1 MFRKMRGFGDPLQLS
16 VFQCDLSAAER
27 VLMIEALS
35 QIINHC
41 DDQVML
47 IKIGPAENR
56 GQQSIET
63 LAARFLQIPESEF
76 PPSSDGAKP
85 IASASPMTK
94 RQALLAVLNINEINP
109 ITQNP
114 KWP

>member
-1 MFRKMRGFGDPLQLS
+1 MRIRYIVCYDISDPKRLRRVFRKMKGFGDPLQLS

-35 QIINHC
+35 QIINHR

-47 IKIGPAENR
+47 INIGPAENR

-63 LAARFLQIPESEF
+63 LGRAIP
-76 PPSSDGAKP
+76 PNTGDR
-85 IASASPMTK
+85 IA
-94 RQALLAVLNINEINP
+94 VIV
-109 ITQNP
+109 
-114 KWP
+114 